1 MPAPADKPNPPT
13 PTTASGT
20 PDWRS
25 VHLWQIQPI
34 RDGVV
39 IAAAVGLVFLGS
51 RLSIVTVPLLLA
63 MLLAYLFEPLVA
75 MVTRKG
81 LVTRHG
87 AAAGII
93 ILMAVVVA
101 VPVSIGA
108 TFGVY
113 QGIRFVSG
121 TAGHV
126 EAVMASVTKP
136 DDLELRAKVPHGAW
150 TKIRDYIAKQRALR
164 KKQTTPPSTLPA
176 PAESPG
182 EPKAQTPKPG
192 DTPSPTQEEPKNG
205 PAPQGEQ
212 VQPAASVQPE
222 KASGEA
228 DVSEEDTPIYRAIQY
243 LSSVVQANAADINKH
258 LVSAGTG
265 IIGGAISLVASV
277 GKMLFGAVLTAF
289 FFFFVCTGWGRVLS
303 FWQGLIPDKRRARV
317 IDLVSKMDG
326 VIAGFVRGRLTIA
339 ACMMVMYSVGYWLA
353 GVPAPLILGPVMG
366 ALVIVPYAT
375 AMASPFVILLTWL
388 DPPDGWQAEWWWI
401 VGGPILVSMTCQFTD
416 DYLLNPKIQGKNTNM
431 DIPTI
436 LFASIA
442 GGALAGFYGL
452 LVAIPTAACVKIL
465 LNEVFWPRFRAWSHG
480 EAPDLLPIRKD

>member
-1 MPAPADKPNPPT
+1 MPAPADKPTPPT
-13 PTTASGT
+13 PTTTSGT

-34 RDGVV
+34 RDGLV

-93 ILMAVVVA
+93 ILIAVVVV

-108 TFGVY
+108 TFAVY

-126 EAVMASVTKP
+126 EAVMASVAKP
-136 DDLELRAKVPHGAW
+136 DDLELRARVPHGSW
-150 TKIRDYIAKQRALR
+150 SKIRDYIAKQQALR
-164 KKQTTPPSTLPA
+164 KKPASTAPS

-182 EPKAQTPKPG
+182 EPKTEQTPKPG
-192 DTPSPTQEEPKNG
+192 DTPAPAQSTPPQAEP
-205 PAPQGEQ
+205 
-212 VQPAASVQPE
+212 VQPPVSTQPD
-222 KASGEA
+222 KTGEA
-228 DVSEEDTPIYRAIQY
+228 DASDEDTPIYRAIQFV
-243 LSSVVQANAADINKH
+243 SSTVQANAADINKR

-265 IIGGAISLVASV
+265 ILGGAISLVASV

-289 FFFFVCTGWGRVLS
+289 FFFFVCTSWGRVLG
-303 FWQGLIPDKRRARV
+303 FWQSLIPDKRKTRV
-317 IDLVSKMDG
+317 IELVSKMDG

-339 ACMMVMYSVGYWLA
+339 ACMMVMYTFGYWLA

-375 AMASPFVILLTWL
+375 AMVSPIVILLTWL
-388 DPPDGWQAEWWWI
+388 DPPGGWQAEWWWI
-401 VGGPILVSMTCQFTD
+401 VGGPILVSMSCQFTD

-431 DIPTI
+431 DVPTI

-452 LVAIPTAACVKIL
+452 LVAIPAAACMKIL

-480 EAPDLLPIRKD
+480 EASDLLPIRKD